1 MKNYL
6 NVNGWRLSGKD
17 AKKRR
22 AKFRRQRITRG
33 FSDWDWWDLDYFLC
47 NLLAKS
53 LRHYAT
59 HTIGWSMN
67 LASTFEEYQ
76 ERILHLADMFE
87 EMANWEETHNPTEED
102 IKNGLNW
109 YKENSAKLETL
120 TKKAFAELGEVFWS
134 LWD

>member
-1 MKNYL
+1 MNNYL

-17 AKKRR
+17 AKRRR

-59 HTIGWSMN
+59 HTIGHSP
-67 LASTFEEYQ
+67 AVAPTFEEYQ
-76 ERILHLADMFE
+76 QRILRLADMFE
-87 EMANWEETHNPTEED
+87 KMANWEADNADRRDYEQES
-102 IKNGLNW
+102 
-109 YKENSAKLETL
+109 KELGEL